1 MPFGASLCTWPGRI
15 RVRGSWQPA
24 RVSNKIIIKINGQ
37 VGYEFAAAGTPRVC
51 DMASRGRIF
60 RV

>member
-1 MPFGASLCTWPGRI
+1 MLYYSTRIPGAGVASCLS
-15 RVRGSWQPA
+15 VHLS
-24 RVSNKIIIKINGQ
+24 VLGQ
-37 VGYEFAAAGTPRVC
+37 VAYEFAAAGTPRVC